1 MGITQKILPHYTYED
16 YKLWE
21 GKWELID
28 GFPIA
33 MSPSPVPRH
42 QLVAAS
48 LKMEI
53 GIALKKCDNCR
64 VYDPVDYLISV
75 DTVVQPDVMVLC
87 RRPTKKFI
95 DFPPVLVAEILSPST
110 ALRDRNTK
118 FELYQNEGIKYY
130 LIADADANKMEIYE
144 LIDKSYKLVNEDSAE
159 QFEFIFDDDCNASVN
174 LADVWKE

>member
-1 MGITQKILPHYTYED
+1 MRITQNILPHYTYED

-33 MSPSPVPRH
+33 MRPSPVPRH

-48 LKMEI
+48 LRAEI
-53 GIALKKCDNCR
+53 SIALKKCNYCR
-64 VYDPVDYLISV
+64 VYDPIDYLISE
-75 DTVVQPDVMVLC
+75 DTIVQPDIMVLC
-87 RRPTKKFI
+87 KKPTKKFI
-95 DFPPVLVAEILSPST
+95 DFPPSLVAEILSPST

-130 LIADADANKMEIYE
+130 LIVDADAKKIEVYQLVNN
-144 LIDKSYKLVNEDSAE
+144 SYALVNENASE
-159 QFEFIFDDDCNASVN
+159 EFEFTFEEECKAKVN
-174 LADVWKE
+174 LADIWRE

>member
-16 YKLWE
+16 YKIWE

-33 MSPSPVPRH
+33 MSPSPVPKH

-48 LKMEI
+48 LIMEI
-53 GIALKKCDNCR
+53 GIALKQCEHCR
-64 VYDPVDYLISV
+64 VYDPVDYLIKE

-87 RRPTKKFI
+87 SKPTKKFI
-95 DFPPVLVAEILSPST
+95 DFTPSLVAEILSPST
-110 ALRDRNTK
+110 ALRDRHTK

-130 LIADADANKMEIYE
+130 LILDADAKEIEIYQ
-144 LIDKSYKLVNEDSAE
+144 LVNNSYTLVNENPAE
-159 QFEFIFDDDCNASVN
+159 RFEFIFEAECRANVN

>member
-16 YKLWE
+16 YKIWE

-33 MSPSPVPRH
+33 MSPSPVPKH

-48 LKMEI
+48 LRMEI
-53 GIALKKCDNCR
+53 GIALKKCENCR
-64 VYDPVDYLISV
+64 VYDPVDYLISE
-75 DTVVQPDVMVLC
+75 DTIVQPDIMVLC
-87 RRPTKKFI
+87 KKPTKKFI
-95 DFPPVLVAEILSPST
+95 DFTPSLVAEILSLST

-130 LIADADANKMEIYE
+130 LIVDADAKEIEIYQ
-144 LIDKSYKLVNEDSAE
+144 LVNKRYTLVNENASE
-159 QFEFIFDDDCNASVN
+159 EFEFIFEEECKAKVN
-174 LADVWKE
+174 LADIWKE

>member
-16 YKLWE
+16 YKIWE

-33 MSPSPVPRH
+33 MSLSPVPKH
-42 QLVAAS
+42 QLAAAS
-48 LKMEI
+48 LIIEI
-53 GIALKKCDNCR
+53 GVALKKCNNCR
-64 VYDPVDYLISV
+64 IYDAIDYLIKE
-75 DTVVQPDVMVLC
+75 DTVVQPDIMVLC
-87 RRPTKKFI
+87 SKPTKNFI
-95 DFPPVLVAEILSPST
+95 DFTPSLVAEILSPST

-130 LIADADANKMEIYE
+130 LIVDADAKTIEIYQ
-144 LIDKSYKLVNEDSAE
+144 LLNNSYTLVNEIAAE
-159 QFEFIFDDDCNASVN
+159 CFEFIFEGECRANVN